1 MRYFTAIFSGIFM
14 FFAVWFLLGLFF
26 LFLMPASWREI
37 ETGFVEGGIPSL
49 LAAILAGMGATYTFK
64 ASLHAKTGRLYKK
77 EKTQKDSMDLKGSNQ
92 EKDHSKTSDT

>member
-1 MRYFTAIFSGIFM
+1 M
-14 FFAVWFLLGLFF
+14 FFAVWFLLAMIFF
-26 LFLMPASWREI
+26 LIMPASWREI

-77 EKTQKDSMDLKGSNQ
+77 EKRNKDAIASVDSNQ
-92 EKDHSKTSDT
+92 EKDTSETPGI